1 MVMAQIAIVYHSGF
15 GHTKVMAERV
25 KAGAESIPGTQARLI
40 PVEEI
45 DAHWADLEAADAIVF
60 GSPTYMGNVS
70 APFKAFMDASSKPWY
85 ERKWQDKLATGFTI
99 SGSPSG
105 DKLNTLQSL
114 MIFAMQHGMVWVGLT
129 DLPQNEEGTN
139 RLGSFTDLPQN
150 EEGTNRLGSFTGVMA
165 QAGQVAPDV
174 EPNAADRRGAE
185 RLGQR
190 IATATGRWSKVS

>member
-1 MVMAQIAIVYHSGF
+1 MSQIHIVFHSGF
-15 GHTKVMAERV
+15 GHTRVLAEHVRS
-25 KAGAESIPGTQARLI
+25 GAESVPGTRAQLI

-70 APFKAFMDASSKPWY
+70 GPFKTFMDASSKPWL
-85 ERKWQDKLATGFTI
+85 EQKWKDKLAAGFTI

-114 MIFAMQHGMVWVGLT
+114 MIFAMQHGMVWVGNAEM
-129 DLPQNEEGTN
+129 PYNEEGI
-139 RLGSFTDLPQN
+139 
-150 EEGTNRLGSFTGVMA
+150 NRLGSFTGLMA
-165 QAGQVAPDV
+165 QAGQVAPEV
-174 EPNAADRRGAE
+174 EPNLADRKSAE

-190 IATATGRWSKVS
+190 LAKAVQRWAQAS

>member
-1 MVMAQIAIVYHSGF
+1 MTKISIVFHSGF

-25 KAGAESIPGTQARLI
+25 KAGAEAVPGTLVTLV

-45 DAHWADLEAADAIVF
+45 DAHWANLEAADAIVF

-70 APFKAFMDASSKPWY
+70 GLFKMFMDASSKPWL
-85 ERKWQDKLATGFTI
+85 EQKWKDKLAAGFTI

-114 MIFAMQHGMVWVGLT
+114 MIFAMQHGMIWVGNAEM
-129 DLPQNEEGTN
+129 PYNGEGI
-139 RLGSFTDLPQN
+139 
-150 EEGTNRLGSFTGVMA
+150 NRLGSFTGVMA
-165 QAGQVAPDV
+165 QAGQVAPDI
-174 EPNAADRRGAE
+174 EPNEADRKSAE

-190 IATATGRWSKVS
+190 VAIATQRWTKTA

>member
-1 MVMAQIAIVYHSGF
+1 MTQIAIVFHSGF
-15 GHTKVMAERV
+15 GHTKVVAERV
-25 KAGAESIPGTQARLI
+25 LAGAESIPGTQAQLV
-40 PVEEI
+40 PVEEV

-70 APFKAFMDASSKPWY
+70 APFKTFMDASSKPWL
-85 ERKWQDKLATGFTI
+85 EQKWKDKLAAGFTI

-114 MIFAMQHGMVWVGLT
+114 MIFAMQHGMVWIGNAEM
-129 DLPQNEEGTN
+129 PYNEEGI
-139 RLGSFTDLPQN
+139 
-150 EEGTNRLGSFTGVMA
+150 NRLGSFTGLMA

-174 EPNAADRRGAE
+174 EPNLADRKSAE

-190 IATATGRWSKVS
+190 IATAVARWAQVS

>member
-1 MVMAQIAIVYHSGF
+1 MQAPEKEKAMTQVAIVYHSGY
-15 GHTKVMAERV
+15 GHTKVVAEQV
-25 KAGAESIPGTQARLI
+25 KAGAESVPGTKALLI

-45 DAHWADLEAADAIVF
+45 DAHWTTLEAADAIVF

-70 APFKAFMDASSKPWY
+70 GPFKTFMDASSKPWL
-85 ERKWQDKLATGFTI
+85 EQKWKDKLAAGFTI

-114 MIFAMQHGMVWVGLT
+114 MIFAMQHGMVWVGNAEM
-129 DLPQNEEGTN
+129 PYNEEGI
-139 RLGSFTDLPQN
+139 
-150 EEGTNRLGSFTGVMA
+150 NRLGSFTGVMA

-174 EPNAADRRGAE
+174 EPNLADRKSAE

-190 IATATGRWSKVS
+190 LAAAATRWAKAS

>member
-1 MVMAQIAIVYHSGF
+1 MTQISVVYHSGF
-15 GHTKVMAERV
+15 GHTKVVAEQV
-25 KAGAESIPGTQARLI
+25 KAGAESVPGTQASLI

-45 DAHWADLEAADAIVF
+45 DAHWTTLEASDAIVF

-70 APFKAFMDASSKPWY
+70 APFKTFMDASSKPWL
-85 ERKWQDKLATGFTI
+85 EQKWKDKLAAGFTI

-114 MIFAMQHGMVWVGLT
+114 MIFAMQHGMVWVGNAEM
-129 DLPQNEEGTN
+129 PYNEEGI
-139 RLGSFTDLPQN
+139 
-150 EEGTNRLGSFTGVMA
+150 NRLGSFTGVMA

-174 EPNAADRRGAE
+174 EPNTADRKSAE

-190 IATATGRWSKVS
+190 VATATARWAKVS

>member
-1 MVMAQIAIVYHSGF
+1 MTQIAIVFHSGY
-15 GHTKVMAERV
+15 GHTKVVAESV
-25 KAGAESIPGTQARLI
+25 KAGAETIPGAKVLLI

-70 APFKAFMDASSKPWY
+70 GPFKTFMDASSKPWF
-85 ERKWQDKLATGFTI
+85 ERKWKDKLAAGFTI

-114 MIFAMQHGMVWVGLT
+114 MIFAMQHGMVWIGNAEM
-129 DLPQNEEGTN
+129 PGNEEGI
-139 RLGSFTDLPQN
+139 
-150 EEGTNRLGSFTGVMA
+150 NRLGSFTGLMA

-174 EPNAADRRGAE
+174 EPNLADRKSAE
-185 RLGQR
+185 FLGQR
-190 IATATGRWSKVS
+190 IASAATRWAKGA